1 MIKFL
6 KSDTG
11 VIYEKHK
18 GDFDS
23 SNYQTK
29 LKAAGGYKAYVKSLG
44 GVFAKYTDY
53 SGKVT
58 NIDDYY
64 GILDYVFGLF
74 TIYGFDYDNGKTY
87 VKFQDKPFYVNGAKG
102 KCNAGK
108 IDDLCGNSSKY
119 KTTCCNYAIDALLK
133 KMGWLPNGAQIMCT
147 QASHGQLVL
156 KKEDLKPGDIVHFYK
171 DTNKVFDPYK
181 TSTYSKSFWHHVVI
195 VVAVSDTTVTVAD
208 GGSRMQRNGGQW
220 LYDVPIKDKG
230 FGGTY
235 GSTDKWLARR
245 IGSMAVV
252 PEKTGKT
259 ADDMAIEVIL
269 GHTITGATWGSGDTR
284 KKNLGDLY
292 HDVQEVRVNLFLKDE
307 SAFQKALVR
316 HVLEGKAGAGEVRK
330 AYLGDKWQLA
340 QDGINA
346 INAKV
351 KDFYSSI
358 EDEEWRELTKMFIK
372 M

>member
-6 KSDTG
+6 KSDTS
-11 VIYEKHK
+11 VICDKHK
-18 GDFDS
+18 GDFDYTNCDS
-23 SNYQTK
+23 R

-44 GVFAKYTDY
+44 GVFAKYIDY
-53 SGKVT
+53 SGQVT
-58 NIDDYY
+58 NIDDFY

-74 TIYGFDYDNGKTY
+74 SIYGFDYDNGSTY
-87 VKFQDKPFYVNGAKG
+87 VRYPDKPFYTGSKKG
-102 KCNAGK
+102 WCNAGK
-108 IDDLCGNSSKY
+108 IDDLCSLSSKA
-119 KTTCCNYAIDALLK
+119 KTTCCNWAIDSVLK
-133 KMGWLPNGAQIMCT
+133 KMGWLPNGAQTMCT
-147 QASHGQLVL
+147 QASYGQLIT
-156 KKEDLKPGDIVHFYK
+156 KKSDLHPGDIVHFYR
-171 DTNKVFDPYK
+171 DASGVFDPYN
-181 TSTYSKSFWHHVVI
+181 SATYRKSGWHHVVI

-208 GGSRMQRNGGQW
+208 GGSRMQRNKGQW
-220 LYDVPIKDKG
+220 LYEVPISDKG

-235 GSTDKWLARR
+235 GSSDKWIGRR
-245 IGSMAVV
+245 IRSMAVV

-259 ADDMAIEVIL
+259 VDDMAIEVIL
-269 GHTITGATWGSGDTR
+269 GHDIKGATWGNGDTR
-284 KKNLGDLY
+284 KKNLGDLW
-292 HDVQEVRVNLFLKDE
+292 HDVQEVKVNLFLSDE
-307 SAFQKALVR
+307 EAFQKALVR